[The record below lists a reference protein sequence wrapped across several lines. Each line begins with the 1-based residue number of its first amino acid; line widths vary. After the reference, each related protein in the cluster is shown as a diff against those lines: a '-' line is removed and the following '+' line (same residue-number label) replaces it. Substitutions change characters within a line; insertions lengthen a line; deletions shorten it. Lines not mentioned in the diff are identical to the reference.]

1 MWNINKKIYVFILY
15 LNVIRSFCEVNLI
28 IEMCFLN
35 LKKKIRVKLY
45 DKFWLKVKLLK
56 VD

>member
-28 IEMCFLN
+28 IEMCFLD